1 MEFCRPEYW
10 SGEHFSSPGD
20 LPNPRI
26 KPSSPTLQ
34 ADSSPAEPQGEP
46 SVLGATGNAG
56 AKGAEEHGRGHPP
69 LKGAAQTYKNA
80 GAVMLGFQL
89 VLTGDLAFKM

>member
-1 MEFCRPEYW
+1 M
-10 SGEHFSSPGD
+10 
-20 LPNPRI
+20 
-26 KPSSPTLQ
+26 
-34 ADSSPAEPQGEP
+34 
-46 SVLGATGNAG
+46 LGATGNAG

-89 VLTGDLAFKM
+89 VLIGDLAFKM